1 MKAVLDANHQVIG
14 IECVQL
20 GIEAFFEENNI
31 EHDIE
36 NNECQI
42 YKVDM
47 YIIFEIVLLIYSG
60 HRLSCHNLLY

>member
-47 YIIFEIVLLIYSG
+47 YIIF
-60 HRLSCHNLLY
+60 